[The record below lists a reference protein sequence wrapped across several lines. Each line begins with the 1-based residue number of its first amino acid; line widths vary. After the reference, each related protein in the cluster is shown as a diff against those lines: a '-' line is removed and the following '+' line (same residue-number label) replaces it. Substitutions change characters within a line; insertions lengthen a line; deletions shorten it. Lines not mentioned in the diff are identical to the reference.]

1 MPPLTRSADVD
12 TGFIER
18 PLVGFQPTA
27 EPPSDLLPMSAPCSL
42 RMLKSRPKSVAARR
56 ASQTPG
62 RARPLRNGGR

>member
-27 EPPSDLLPMSAPCSL
+27 EPPSDLLPMSAPCSM

-56 ASQTPG
+56 SSQTRG
-62 RARPLRNGGR
+62 RAGRFRIGVR